1 MNCIIE
7 WEVYHQ
13 VNKTQTKITFEPSDL
28 KGIIDMM
35 NSKGTRPSPKSEE
48 SSRTEIDDSGDI
60 DPDDGETIR

>member
-1 MNCIIE
+1 MNCIID
-7 WEVYHQ
+7 WAVYQ
-13 VNKTQTKITFEPSDL
+13 QINNSQTKISFRPLDL

-35 NSKGTRPSPKSEE
+35 NSKGTRPSPKFEE